1 MPDGCPSSVDHPPV
15 MVSILSALAS
25 AHVTDRDDILRSIG
39 SVERVEPGA
48 DPLGTARDSGQDIVV
63 GGRT

>member
-25 AHVTDRDDILRSIG
+25 AHVTDRDDILRWHRFS
-39 SVERVEPGA
+39 
-48 DPLGTARDSGQDIVV
+48 
-63 GGRT
+63 RTG